1 MSQINNTDQK
11 RAFIKG
17 LEKIIKGI
25 FNGFEE
31 FANTGFRYIDIPGE
45 QKTGRPKNKISGK
58 MVRTGIFVVR
68 PAGLT
73 FVPGG
78 AC

>member
-1 MSQINNTDQK
+1 L
-11 RAFIKG
+11 FIIVQLLFVVK
-17 LEKIIKGI
+17 
-25 FNGFEE
+25 
-31 FANTGFRYIDIPGE
+31 RYIDIPRE

-58 MVRTGIFVVR
+58 LVRTGIFVVR
-68 PAGLT
+68 PAELT